1 MRAIDRLK
9 AAADLALTERKVT
22 LGDGSEF
29 SLWASNLTMAE
40 REKSQKDAKSDD
52 ANQYALQLLINKA
65 KEQDG
70 SPMFAG
76 GDVAALKR
84 DCEDGDLQAIMMLVI
99 GRAEGEIGT
108 KRTKSVTGGDRKGS
122 VDAAPV
128 LGS

>member
-9 AAADLALTERKVT
+9 AAADLSLTERKVI

-29 SLWASNLTMAE
+29 SLWASNLTMSE

-65 KEQDG
+65 KDQNG
-70 SPMFAG
+70 SPMFAP
-76 GDVAALKR
+76 GDVAALKK

-99 GRAEGEIGT
+99 GRAEGEIET
-108 KRTKSVTGGDRKGS
+108 KRAKSVTGTDKRGS
-122 VDAAPV
+122 LDTAPV

>member
-9 AAADLALTERKVT
+9 AAADLSLTERKT
-22 LGDGSEF
+22 ILGNGEEF

-52 ANQYALQLLINKA
+52 ANQYAMQLLINKA
-65 KEQDG
+65 KEQNG
-70 SPMFAG
+70 NPMFAP
-76 GDVAALKR
+76 GDVAALKK

-99 GRAEGEIGT
+99 GRAEGDIET
-108 KRTKSVTGGDRKGS
+108 KRTKSAAGTDKRGS
-122 VDAAPV
+122 TDVAPI